1 MQAEELQQS
10 KNPATP
16 RRGRHRGPG
25 RPPGPTAQGAAARK
39 LLYDTALTLIAK
51 HGYEAATLRDV
62 AKDAGVSIGLLYR
75 YFPNKRAVVL
85 ALYDELPA
93 QYASRAANMQPGK
106 WRDRFLFALSTS
118 LETLKPHRST
128 LSALV
133 SVLIGDANEGLFAP
147 GTAFSRERVQKV
159 FDEAV
164 SGARDTPK
172 KEVAVALAQ
181 LLYLAHLAIILWWLL
196 DKSPRQKAT
205 DALIVL
211 LKQSLPAA
219 ALTLRLRPAGA
230 FIVAGEKIFREAM
243 LDNSMK

>member
-1 MQAEELQQS
+1 M
-10 KNPATP
+10 
-16 RRGRHRGPG
+16 
-25 RPPGPTAQGAAARK
+25 
-39 LLYDTALTLIAK
+39 
-51 HGYEAATLRDV
+51 
-62 AKDAGVSIGLLYR
+62 
-75 YFPNKRAVVL
+75 
-85 ALYDELPA
+85 
-93 QYASRAANMQPGK
+93 
-106 WRDRFLFALSTS
+106 
-118 LETLKPHRST
+118 KPHRST

-164 SGARDTPK
+164 SGATDTPK